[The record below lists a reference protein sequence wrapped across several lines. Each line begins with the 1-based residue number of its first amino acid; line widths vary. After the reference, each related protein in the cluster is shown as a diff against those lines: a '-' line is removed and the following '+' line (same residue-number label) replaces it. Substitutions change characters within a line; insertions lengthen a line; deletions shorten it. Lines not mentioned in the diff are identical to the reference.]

1 MIQHIKAS
9 GKRLTT
15 GNGQRKVKKETY
27 HSKKNA
33 LSSECKEFAEKVK
46 MDFEKLYEHS
56 IRFKSQHRR
65 ISELKEHVKQPEN
78 QSKLLRIDWSENV
91 DLYQTRQEKYQYYTT
106 ISAVINTAVLYDTSD
121 KVRRS
126 VTNTK
131 RWNRTTK
138 PFKLVTLI

>member
-15 GNGQRKVKKETY
+15 CNGQRKVEKETY

-33 LSSECKEFAEKVK
+33 LSSECKEFAENVK
-46 MDFEKLYEHS
+46 MDFEKLYEHY
-56 IRFKSQHRR
+56 IRFKSQRRR

-91 DLYQTRQEKYQYYTT
+91 DLYQTR
-106 ISAVINTAVLYDTSD
+106 
-121 KVRRS
+121 
-126 VTNTK
+126 
-131 RWNRTTK
+131 
-138 PFKLVTLI
+138 